1 MSIIDV
7 RNITKKYGEKT
18 VLDDISFAIPA
29 GETVA
34 VVGPNGTGKT
44 TLLEILMTI
53 RKVNNGT
60 VTILGKSTG
69 EQKSVDAIRAKIGVM
84 LQEGGMYSFI
94 KLKEAL
100 DLFASFYSVG
110 KEKISRLVEY
120 FELQPYLNTKFE
132 KLSGG
137 WKQRFLLAI
146 AFLHDP
152 DLIFL
157 DEPTTGLDP
166 KATQL
171 VWEKIRG
178 GVQKDKTI
186 LLSTHSME
194 EVDKF
199 CDRVIVLNKGKI
211 AANDSPANI
220 KKTLGVEFFSDAYFR
235 LVEGGEKL

>member
-1 MSIIDV
+1 MCVIKV
-7 RNITKKYGEKT
+7 ENLTKKYGEKT
-18 VLDDISFAIPA
+18 VLDNISFEIPN

-53 RKVNNGT
+53 RKGDSGSVE
-60 VTILGKSTG
+60 ILGYG
-69 EQKSVDAIRAKIGVM
+69 MNEQKNIDAIRAKIGVM
-84 LQEGGMYSFI
+84 LQEGGMYSYI
-94 KLKEAL
+94 KLKEAV
-100 DLFASFYSVG
+100 DLFASFYDVH
-110 KEKISRLVEY
+110 KDKIERLVEY
-120 FELQPYLNTKFE
+120 FELEPYMNTKFE

-166 KATQL
+166 RATQL
-171 VWEKIRG
+171 VWDKIKGEDEK
-178 GVQKDKTI
+178 KTI
-186 LLSTHSME
+186 LVSTHSME

-199 CDRVIVLNKGKI
+199 CDRVIVLNKGSI
-211 AANDSPANI
+211 VANDMPSRI
-220 KKTLGVEFFSDAYFR
+220 KERLGVDYFTDAYFM
-235 LVEGGEKL
+235 LVQGGNG

>member
-7 RNITKKYGEKT
+7 RNIRKRYGGKS
-18 VLDDISFAIPA
+18 VLNDISFTIPA

-53 RKVNNGT
+53 RKADSGT
-60 VTILGKSTG
+60 VTILGENAN
-69 EQKSVDAIRAKIGVM
+69 EQKGVDEIRNRIGVM
-84 LQEGGMYSFI
+84 LQEGGMYAYI

-100 DLFASFYSVG
+100 DLFASFYSIG
-110 KEKISRLVEY
+110 KEKTDRLVEY
-120 FELQPYLNTKFE
+120 FELQPYLNTKYE

-152 DLIFL
+152 DLVFL

-166 KATQL
+166 KATML

-178 GVQKDKTI
+178 GMQKGKTI

-194 EVDKF
+194 EVDKY
-199 CDRVIVLNKGKI
+199 CDRVIVLNKGEI
-211 AANDSPANI
+211 IANDSPANI
-220 KKTLGVEFFSDAYFR
+220 RQALGTAFFSDAYFR
-235 LVEGGEKL
+235 LVEGGERL

>member
-1 MSIIDV
+1 MCIIKVD
-7 RNITKKYGEKT
+7 NLTKKYGEKT
-18 VLDDISFAIPA
+18 VLNNISFEIPV

-53 RKVNNGT
+53 RKGDSGSVKIFGYEMN
-60 VTILGKSTG
+60 
-69 EQKSVDAIRAKIGVM
+69 EQKNIDAIRARIGAM
-84 LQEGGMYSFI
+84 LQEGGMYNFI

-100 DLFASFYSVG
+100 DLFASFYDVG
-110 KEKISRLVEY
+110 KDQIEMLVKF
-120 FELQPYLNTKFE
+120 FELEPYMNVKYE

-146 AFLHDP
+146 AFLHNP

-166 KATQL
+166 RATQL
-171 VWEKIRG
+171 VWEKI
-178 GVQKDKTI
+178 KNDDKKKTI
-186 LLSTHSME
+186 LVSTHSME

-199 CDRVIVLNKGKI
+199 CDRVIVLNNGNI
-211 AANDSPANI
+211 VANDKPSKI
-220 KKTLGVEFFSDAYFR
+220 TEQLGADYFSDAYFM
-235 LVEGGEKL
+235 LVQGGNEK

>member
-1 MSIIDV
+1 MSIINV
-7 RNITKKYGEKT
+7 QNISKKYGEKT
-18 VLDDISFAIPA
+18 VLDNISLEIPV

-53 RKVNNGT
+53 RKVDSGN
-60 VTILGKSTG
+60 VTILGKNAN
-69 EQKSVDAIRAKIGVM
+69 EQKIVDEIRSKIGVM
-84 LQEGGMYSFI
+84 LQEGGMYNYI

-100 DLFASFYSVG
+100 DLFASFYSIG
-110 KEKISRLVEY
+110 KEKIDKLVEY
-120 FELQPYLNTKFE
+120 FELKPYLNTKFE

-166 KATQL
+166 KAIQL
-171 VWEKIRG
+171 VWDKIKG
-178 GVQKDKTI
+178 GEQKNKTI
-186 LLSTHSME
+186 LVSTHSME
-194 EVDKF
+194 EVDKY
-199 CDRVIVLNKGKI
+199 CDRVIVLNKGKVVE
-211 AANDSPANI
+211 NDTPAKI
-220 KKTLGVEFFSDAYFR
+220 KEKLNVNFFSEAYFM
-235 LVEGGEKL
+235 LVEGGEK